1 MNTTKNRYPLWY
13 LRLVQVLKNEHMIV
27 LGFCILMLW
36 LTVWYLVP
44 NYVQCSGYM
53 YVLITFSVLITGY
66 WVIYVVFRLP
76 DVYRHFKTGDMYE
89 ELEQSSVIIFEE
101 DGTQIVV
108 YRPLFR
114 KNYYNIWAR
123 RYKIFHELVEK
134 NGKQVCRFKRIL

>member
-1 MNTTKNRYPLWY
+1 MNTPKHRYPLWY
-13 LRLVQVLKNEHMIV
+13 LRWVQVLKNEHMIA

-36 LTVWYLVP
+36 LTVWYLAT
-44 NYVQCSGYM
+44 NYVQCSRYM

>member
-1 MNTTKNRYPLWY
+1 MNTTKHRYPLWY
-13 LRLVQVLKNEHMIV
+13 LRLIQASKNEYIVV
-27 LGFCILMLW
+27 LGFCVFMLW
-36 LTVWYLVP
+36 LTVVYLVT
-44 NYVQCSGYM
+44 NYVQCSEYV
-53 YVLITFSVLITGY
+53 YVLITFSVLLTGY
-66 WVIYVVFRLP
+66 WGVYVAFRLP

-89 ELEQSSVIIFEE
+89 ELEHTSVILFEE